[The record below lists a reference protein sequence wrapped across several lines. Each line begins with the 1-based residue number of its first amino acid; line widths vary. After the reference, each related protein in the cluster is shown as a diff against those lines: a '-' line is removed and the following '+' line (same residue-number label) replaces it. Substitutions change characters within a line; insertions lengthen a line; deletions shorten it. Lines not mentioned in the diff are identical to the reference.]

1 MLLLVNLM
9 VPSKLGQLPSKRCYQ
24 P

>member
-9 VPSKLGQLPSKRCYQ
+9 VPSKLGQLPSKRCY
-24 P
+24 